1 MSLMDENDARE
12 CAELFRRFVDQIE
25 EDKPYDHVM
34 AVTARLYARTAHEYE
49 VDKKKALAYLA
60 HVIDDTYGG
69 NNNER

>member
-1 MSLMDENDARE
+1 
-12 CAELFRRFVDQIE
+12 
-25 EDKPYDHVM
+25 M

-69 NNNER
+69 TNNER

>member
-1 MSLMDENDARE
+1 
-12 CAELFRRFVDQIE
+12 
-25 EDKPYDHVM
+25 M

-69 NNNER
+69 IK

>member
-1 MSLMDENDARE
+1 MTHESAPSCSESLLTRSRMG
-12 CAELFRRFVDQIE
+12 
-25 EDKPYDHVM
+25 KPYDHVM

>member
-1 MSLMDENDARE
+1 MSLMDDNNARE

-25 EDKPYDHVM
+25 DGKPYDHVL
-34 AVTARLYARTAHEYE
+34 AVTARLYARTACEFE

-69 NNNER
+69 DK